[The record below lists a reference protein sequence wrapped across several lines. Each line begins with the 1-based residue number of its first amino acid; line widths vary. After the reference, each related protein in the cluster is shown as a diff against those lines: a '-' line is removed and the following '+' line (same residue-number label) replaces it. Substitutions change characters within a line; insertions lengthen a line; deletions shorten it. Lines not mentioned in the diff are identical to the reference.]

1 MFKLFDMTKSSNI
14 FLYILGAMEYQDSV
28 TISDTIFEKKM
39 CVAKIFKMDF
49 SGERLQMRKSFKR
62 L

>member
-28 TISDTIFEKKM
+28 TINDTIFEKKM